1 MLCKRRPRWSSEKD
15 GTLLELSSSATARY
29 ADPRTNQPSTP
40 SNNTLR
46 SLTNQ
51 PSPIATT
58 RHRHPCTCNI
68 TPLHTERRQDPHQIR
83 VWQRAVVAADTA
95 LSAHAASFVSDALRR
110 RCVLGG
116 PPASA
121 QTTYVGMGHELCCR
135 LHRHRR
141 SCPASPARASTEGL
155 QGAAHRHRDAD
166 LCQQPGPVPGLRSD
180 AAIRVR
186 AAALVHLSASTPGGP
201 RSDVS
206 LRRGRCCAL
215 LSTARSRFAAFL

>member
-1 MLCKRRPRWSSEKD
+1 MKSQERHQPPGYLSGRP
-15 GTLLELSSSATARY
+15 
-29 ADPRTNQPSTP
+29 TNQPSTP

-58 RHRHPCTCNI
+58 RHHHAYQTCTI
-68 TPLHTERRQDPHQIR
+68 TPLHTSNRTRTRSPSVNAPSWRPTGHGCRSPD
-83 VWQRAVVAADTA
+83 
-95 LSAHAASFVSDALRR
+95 AASFVSDALRR

-121 QTTYVGMGHELCCR
+121 QTAYVGMDHELCCR

-141 SCPASPARASTEGL
+141 SCPASPARASTERL

-206 LRRGRCCAL
+206 LR
-215 LSTARSRFAAFL
+215 